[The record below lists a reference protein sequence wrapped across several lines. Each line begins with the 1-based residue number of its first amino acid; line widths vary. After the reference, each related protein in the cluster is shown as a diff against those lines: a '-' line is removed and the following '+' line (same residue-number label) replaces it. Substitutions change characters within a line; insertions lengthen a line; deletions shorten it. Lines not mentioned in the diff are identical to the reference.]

1 MSTNLD
7 PNEYT
12 PGRFERASCAR
23 YFTRRNFHRN
33 QLLKLLYPASF
44 SVDASFL
51 IVLLETN
58 PHYWASLQVGSPASE
73 QDSLDATLR
82 QLLVF
87 LNGYLSLNKHN
98 GVVLI
103 AMHSTGCHYVYESS
117 AAEHNS
123 SFGINVAPG
132 VLAEPIQ
139 MDACQKILSVLSTLT
154 TNHDLDH
161 DVRDG
166 APSFTPLAAALSM
179 GLCYANSCHDRR
191 ISAIKRETR
200 ILCIQGSG
208 DCSNQYVPTMNAI
221 FSAQRAGIPID
232 SCYLGANDS
241 AFLQQAAHITGGV
254 YYKPRAFHDLLQHL
268 LSTSGADRSTR
279 RLLQLPGQRGVD
291 FRASCFCHRRPLD
304 SGFVCSVCLS
314 IYCTKIRVCPTCGAA
329 FDG

>member
-1 MSTNLD
+1 
-7 PNEYT
+7 
-12 PGRFERASCAR
+12 
-23 YFTRRNFHRN
+23 
-33 QLLKLLYPASF
+33 
-44 SVDASFL
+44 
-51 IVLLETN
+51 
-58 PHYWASLQVGSPASE
+58 
-73 QDSLDATLR
+73 
-82 QLLVF
+82 
-87 LNGYLSLNKHN
+87 
-98 GVVLI
+98 
-103 AMHSTGCHYVYESS
+103 MHSTGCHYVYESS
-117 AAEHNS
+117 AAEHDS
-123 SFGINVAPG
+123 SFGTNVAPG

-154 TNHDLDH
+154 TTHDLDY

-166 APSFTPLAAALSM
+166 ARSFTPLAAALSM
-179 GLCYANSCHDRR
+179 GLCYANSCHHRR
-191 ISAIKRETR
+191 INAIKRETR

-208 DCSNQYVPTMNAI
+208 DCSSQYVPTMNAI

-232 SCYLGANDS
+232 SCYLGATDS

-314 IYCTKIRVCPTCGAA
+314 IYCTKISVCPTCGAA